1 MPLPPADTFPS
12 AAPLARR
19 SLLLAALPVGAVL
32 AQAPAAPSSAGDP
45 ALAPLWSS
53 RFAQPAGGELVL
65 SSFRGRWLLI
75 NFWATWCAPCIQE
88 LPDLNRFHQAQA
100 ARGQAAWTVIGLA
113 VDGPTPVRQFL
124 QRFTPPLAFPIGL
137 AGLNGAE
144 LGRSLGNIG
153 GQLPFTVAISPE
165 GQVAWRHRG
174 VSTLAELNAL
184 AKRLE

>member
-1 MPLPPADTFPS
+1 MAPTQAETSAPS
-12 AAPLARR
+12 AKN
-19 SLLLAALPVGAVL
+19 ALQSGAKT
-32 AQAPAAPSSAGDP
+32 ATDAAPA
-45 ALAPLWSS
+45 LLWAS

-65 SSFRGRWLLI
+65 ADLQGRWLLI
-75 NFWATWCAPCIQE
+75 NFWATWCAPCIKE
-88 LPDLNRFHQAQA
+88 LPDLNRFHEAQA
-100 ARGQAAWTVIGLA
+100 ARGKAAWLVLGLA

-124 QRFTPPLAFPIGL
+124 QRFTPPLTFPIGL

-144 LGRSLGNIG
+144 LGRSFGNSG
-153 GQLPFTVAISPE
+153 GQLPFTVAINPQ